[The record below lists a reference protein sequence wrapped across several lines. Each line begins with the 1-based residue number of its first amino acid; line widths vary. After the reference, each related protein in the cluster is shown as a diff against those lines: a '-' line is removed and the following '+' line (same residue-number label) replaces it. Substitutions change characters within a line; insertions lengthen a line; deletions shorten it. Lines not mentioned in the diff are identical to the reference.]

1 MMKYWPAID
10 SDKILAESEKVEGRW
25 KIKWHEMAKN
35 YRFNTN
41 DRSNQAYIIQTSIR
55 VKKNQ
60 ENTTNHMHL
69 MIIEIITEWSY
80 KKVMHITTDCVQLI
94 IIL

>member
-41 DRSNQAYIIQTSIR
+41 DRSNQAYIIQTSMIGQIR
-55 VKKNQ
+55 PILYKLLSGWKKIKKTQ
-60 ENTTNHMHL
+60 Q
-69 MIIEIITEWSY
+69 ITCIWWS
-80 KKVMHITTDCVQLI
+80 
-94 IIL
+94 

>member
-1 MMKYWPAID
+1 
-10 SDKILAESEKVEGRW
+10 
-25 KIKWHEMAKN
+25 MAKN

-41 DRSNQAYIIQTSIR
+41 DGSNQAYIIQTSIR

-69 MIIEIITEWSY
+69 MIIEINKHVINTQSKQSY
-80 KKVMHITTDCVQLI
+80 IFCIFIDYRYTCMLF
-94 IIL
+94 